1 MRDERAAWIERFVP
15 SDLRDRVFRE
25 ALRETD
31 RAYRLRRRR
40 ARTSLSRIGV
50 SIWRCAQIA
59 TLVLEC
65 RRLARSADPQQPAS
79 SGSGV
84 LFMQLQDFR
93 FGLRTL
99 IKSPGFSLVA
109 ILTLA
114 LGICGTA
121 ATFSVVDHVLLRP
134 LPYPDAGR
142 IMSINEW
149 SRGRAMSVAP
159 PNFMDWHNANVTFD
173 ALGAY
178 QEDSM
183 TLSAGD
189 QPERVDAALID
200 AEVFD
205 ALGARPLFGRAF
217 TKDEARP
224 DGPKVVALSHG
235 LWQRRFGS
243 DPNLIGRTITLEG
256 APHTVVAIMPEGFD
270 FPEGIQLWVPL
281 GLGPDDLTNNQRG
294 AHYIDVVGRLKA
306 GVTPEQ
312 GQADLE
318 RIERGIAK
326 QFPDKVGAYSVQVEP
341 ILDMFVGDVRRPLLV
356 LLGAVLFVLLI
367 ACANVS
373 NLLLARATTR
383 TGEIAVRSALGA
395 GRRRIVAQL
404 LAESLV
410 LAAAGGL
417 AGLVLTVWAVRA
429 LSTIAPQDLPRGVA
443 FSLNPTVLTFAVV
456 VSLLTGIVFGLVP
469 ALIASRSDV
478 ASLLKDLRKGSGSA
492 GRGRAVRNV
501 LVGAEVALS
510 LILLAGAGLAMR
522 SFDRLVRVDPGF
534 DASRVLTFTIRL
546 PGARYPTAASEETFF
561 RELNTRLRRPG
572 VVSSGAIFQAPLS
585 AGGFGGSF
593 TIVGR
598 PTGQDEGNAQVRPVT
613 AGYLETLRIPLL
625 AGRRVEAGDRKGALP
640 VAVISETAAHRYW
653 PGENPVGKRL
663 RIHVSMGVR
672 EEVREIVGVV
682 GDVRSRALDQPFVPL
697 IYVPASQYVS
707 DTMTFVV
714 RTERDP
720 LEAVP
725 IVTTELH
732 ALDSEVAMSRVRT
745 MNDVVAASVAAPLF
759 RTRILAVFGGI
770 ALLLAAVGLYGV
782 VAFSVTQRSAELGL
796 RMALGAHRHDVL
808 RLVLRQ
814 GLMPVGLG
822 IAAGLAGAAALTNVM
837 RTLLYEVSALDPV
850 TFLAVSTTLLMVG
863 ALACYLPARRAMAL
877 DPANTLR

>member
-1 MRDERAAWIERFVP
+1 MRDERTTWIERFVP
-15 SDLRDRVFRE
+15 PGLRDRVFRE
-25 ALRETD
+25 AWRETD
-31 RAYRLRRRR
+31 RAYRVRRRR
-40 ARTSLSRIGV
+40 ARTPLARVGV
-50 SIWRCAQIA
+50 AIWRSTQMAG
-59 TLVLEC
+59 LVLEC
-65 RRLARSADPQQPAS
+65 RRLARADRQHPVF

-142 IMSINEW
+142 IMSISERA
-149 SRGRAMSVAP
+149 RGRAMSVAP
-159 PNFMDWHNANVTFD
+159 PNFMDWHNGNVTFD

-189 QPERVDAALID
+189 QPERVDAALVD

-205 ALGARPLFGRAF
+205 ALGALPLYGRAF
-217 TKDEARP
+217 TRDEARP

-256 APHTVVAIMPEGFD
+256 APHTVVAVMPEGFD
-270 FPEGIQLWVPL
+270 FPDGIQLWVPL
-281 GLGPDDLTNNQRG
+281 ALGPDDLTNNQRG

-306 GVTPEQ
+306 GVSPEQ

-326 QFPDKVGAYSVQVEP
+326 QFPDKVGEYSVYAEP

-410 LAAAGGL
+410 LAAAGGI

-429 LSTIAPQDLPRGVA
+429 LSTIAPPDLPRGVA

-469 ALIASRSDV
+469 AVVASRSDV

-492 GRGRAVRNV
+492 GRGRTIRNV

-546 PGARYPTAASEETFF
+546 PGARYATAASEETFF
-561 RELNTRLRRPG
+561 RELNTRFRRPG
-572 VVSSGAIFQAPLS
+572 IVSSGAIFLPPLS

-598 PTGQDEGNAQVRPVT
+598 PAGQDEGNAQVRPVT
-613 AGYLETLRIPLL
+613 SGYLETLRIPLL
-625 AGRRVEAGDRKGALP
+625 SGRRVEAGDRKGASP
-640 VAVISETAAHRYW
+640 VAIISETTAHRYW

-682 GDVRSRALDQPFVPL
+682 GDVRSSALDQPFVPL

-732 ALDSEVAMSRVRT
+732 ALDSQVAMSRVRT

-759 RTRILAVFGGI
+759 RTRILAVFGCI

-808 RLVLRQ
+808 KLVLGQ
-814 GLMPVGLG
+814 GLIPVGLG

-850 TFLAVSTTLLMVG
+850 TFAGVSATLLSVA